1 MAQHHFVVFYDTEDQ
16 TWRIEYEDDTY
27 FGSGSVW
34 NEDTQEWCISWETHM
49 LGENELARL
58 ALEDMFIK
66 NEC

>member
-1 MAQHHFVVFYDTEDQ
+1 MAQHHFVVFYDTDDQ
-16 TWRIEYEDDTY
+16 TWRIEYEDDR
-27 FGSGSVW
+27 SGSVW
-34 NEDTQEWCISWETHM
+34 NVDTQEWCRCWDNDNL